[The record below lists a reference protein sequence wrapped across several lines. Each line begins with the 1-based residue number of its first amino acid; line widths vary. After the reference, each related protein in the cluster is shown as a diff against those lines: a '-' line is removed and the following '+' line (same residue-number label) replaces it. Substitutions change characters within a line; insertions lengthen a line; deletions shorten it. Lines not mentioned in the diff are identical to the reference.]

1 MKKKTAR
8 LPKIADPTI
17 EKVFED
23 FLAEQKKR
31 LKPETVAGYE
41 EIIEL
46 LTDSLNG
53 YGHQWLS
60 SKEET
65 LFEKLYNA
73 EGKEQREFCQ
83 IFGPDKIVDSFG
95 EFLGYF
101 MIRKVMAGG
110 ETLRMSGTVT
120 KKLSKWLAAKGYIS
134 EEEAMEGAED
144 GAAAA
149 RDLPLAEQAAEILYA
164 ATRKV
169 AFNHGE
175 VSDEDYLDFDHYCIT
190 KVEPGKLW
198 LEKDGA
204 EIAGPVIVPKEATEL
219 LREDW
224 DISCS
229 LARVKGKWR
238 MVEVA
243 NVYPL

>member
-1 MKKKTAR
+1 MKKKIAR
-8 LPKIADPTI
+8 LPKIAEPTI

-23 FLAEQKKR
+23 FLIEQKKR
-31 LKPETVAGYE
+31 LKPKTIAGYE
-41 EIIEL
+41 EIIGL
-46 LTDSLNG
+46 LTHHLDG
-53 YGHQWLS
+53 YGHQLLS
-60 SKEET
+60 SKEEA

-83 IFGPDKIVDSFG
+83 IFGPDKIVDNLG

-101 MIRKVMAGG
+101 MVRKVMAGG
-110 ETLRMSGTVT
+110 GILRMSGTVT
-120 KKLSKWLAAKGYIS
+120 KKLCKWLAEMGYIS

-149 RDLPLAEQAAEILYA
+149 RDLPIAERAVTILYGA
-164 ATRKV
+164 AREV
-169 AFNHGE
+169 FLNHDE
-175 VSDEDYLDFDHYCIT
+175 VSDEDYLDFDHYSIT

-198 LEKDGA
+198 LEVDGA

-219 LREDW
+219 LRKGW
-224 DISCS
+224 NISCS

-243 NVYPL
+243 NIYPL